1 MSGILYYLLTFAES
15 LTSVFGYRGAYE
27 QPRYV
32 VIQPIGPNAEI
43 RLYEPRVAVEADITA
58 RDRQQATGQAFGL
71 LFRYISGAN
80 QGGQKI
86 AQGTI
91 MTAPVR
97 TDSTPERIAMT
108 APVQTTGEGGSITM
122 RFFLP
127 RDVALKGAPLPTDP
141 RLHLVDVPQTTLAV
155 LRYSGVDSGAIH
167 QQKAAEL
174 LSLLKPTDWKPQGDV
189 FRLNYDPP
197 FTLPPL
203 RRNEAAVAVTR

>member
-43 RLYEPRVAVEADITA
+43 RLYEPRVAVEAAITA
-58 RDRQQATGQAFGL
+58 RDRQQAASEAFGL

-80 QGGQKI
+80 QGSQ
-86 AQGTI
+86 TI
-91 MTAPVR
+91 SMTAPVR
-97 TDSTPERIAMT
+97 TDPAPERIAMT

-127 RDVALKGAPLPTDP
+127 RDVAQKGAPAPTDP
-141 RLHLVDVPQTTLAV
+141 RLHIVDVPQTTLAV
-155 LRYSGVDSGAIH
+155 LRYSGIDSLARH
-167 QQKAAEL
+167 QQKAADL
-174 LSLLKPTDWKPQGDV
+174 LALLQKTDWKPLGPV

-197 FTLPPL
+197 FTIPPF

>member
-32 VIQPIGPNAEI
+32 VIQAIGPDAEI
-43 RLYEPRVAVEADITA
+43 RLYEPRVAVEAAITA
-58 RDRQQATGQAFGL
+58 GDRQQAASQAFGL

-80 QGGQKI
+80 QGSQKI
-86 AQGTI
+86 A
-91 MTAPVR
+91 MTTPVR

-108 APVQTTGEGGSITM
+108 APVQTTGESGSITM

-127 RDVALKGAPLPTDP
+127 RDVAQKGAPAPTDP
-141 RLHLVDVPQTTLAV
+141 RLHIVDVPQTTMAV
-155 LRYSGVDSGAIH
+155 LRYSGVDSRAIH

-174 LSLLKPTDWKPQGDV
+174 LGLLKPTGWKPQGEV

-197 FTLPPL
+197 FTIPPF